1 MKVNLS
7 SQVFTKNPFVEKGVA
22 AEVSAGRGG
31 VGDFGALLRLFVPR
45 WTSHGTIGSLLQCTM
60 CGTCN
65 NFREFSKEREK
76 AKSRGD
82 FQKLRE
88 KQQIEDDL
96 RGYLEWITHAEDLEP
111 EDLEAKNIAGEAEV
125 TKSSI
130 QDRVP

>member
-1 MKVNLS
+1 MVILLIISLKCMVAWANLC
-7 SQVFTKNPFVEKGVA
+7 FHNNC
-22 AEVSAGRGG
+22 
-31 VGDFGALLRLFVPR
+31 
-45 WTSHGTIGSLLQCTM
+45 LLQCTM

-96 RGYLEWITHAEDLEP
+96 RGYLEWTTHAEDLEP